1 MLFRSDKLYFK
12 TSELKCKSIV
22 LVSEK
27 TLSVEDELDVPEQL
41 SGGDFVR
48 AFSSIRLSTSEV
60 VGTKLVVKGSAEIE
74 AIYLVSGVPQTA
86 RFSLPFSQLFTMP
99 DGCTDPEVIA
109 CDMIT
114 GQYFEAFDG
123 KLSADIRAA
132 IQIIC
137 LQEQSVSYICDAYS
151 CKKELSLSS
160 SELCC
165 LTGIDTVSANC
176 STTVSYNSDYGVEA
190 VISATAY
197 AACPEISET
206 EVLIQVT
213 AELIYKDRED
223 ALRSCKLRGKA
234 QYLPENGRR
243 PDKIHVAAVSVSASA
258 KGDGLSADICVVISA
273 RYLNY
278 DNINMIS
285 EVDETELERERPSA
299 ALYMCRC
306 TDGDLWTLAKKYGSD
321 TELIKQ
327 INEIEE
333 VPTDRLLLIPVV

>member
-1 MLFRSDKLYFK
+1 MQKALYFRFR
-12 TSELKCKSIV
+12 
-22 LVSEK
+22 K

-74 AIYLVSGVPQTA
+74 AIYLVSGVPSNSA
-86 RFSLPFSQLFTMP
+86 IFAAIFSVFTMP

-165 LTGIDTVSANC
+165 LTGIDTGKRKLL
-176 STTVSYNSDYGVEA
+176 DYRIVQFGLWCRGRHLG
-190 VISATAY
+190 Y
-197 AACPEISET
+197 GM
-206 EVLIQVT
+206 L
-213 AELIYKDRED
+213 R
-223 ALRSCKLRGKA
+223 ALRYLKRKCLSKL
-234 QYLPENGRR
+234 QPN
-243 PDKIHVAAVSVSASA
+243 
-258 KGDGLSADICVVISA
+258 
-273 RYLNY
+273 
-278 DNINMIS
+278 
-285 EVDETELERERPSA
+285 
-299 ALYMCRC
+299 
-306 TDGDLWTLAKKYGSD
+306 
-321 TELIKQ
+321 
-327 INEIEE
+327 
-333 VPTDRLLLIPVV
+333 

>member
-1 MLFRSDKLYFK
+1 MLKAFIDTK
-12 TSELKCKSIV
+12 
-22 LVSEK
+22 
-27 TLSVEDELDVPEQL
+27 
-41 SGGDFVR
+41 GGVR
-48 AFSSIRLSTSEV
+48 EYIGFEYDC
-60 VGTKLVVKGSAEIE
+60 EITVYKY
-74 AIYLVSGVPQTA
+74 AKMAY
-86 RFSLPFSQLFTMP
+86 
-99 DGCTDPEVIA
+99 
-109 CDMIT
+109 
-114 GQYFEAFDG
+114 DG

-234 QYLPENGRR
+234 QYLLSL
-243 PDKIHVAAVSVSASA
+243 IH
-258 KGDGLSADICVVISA
+258 I
-273 RYLNY
+273 
-278 DNINMIS
+278 
-285 EVDETELERERPSA
+285 
-299 ALYMCRC
+299 
-306 TDGDLWTLAKKYGSD
+306 
-321 TELIKQ
+321 
-327 INEIEE
+327 
-333 VPTDRLLLIPVV
+333 